1 MIDVRKKHVIAI
13 IVASPLT
20 QNIFERIGADIMN
33 ATFDVVVIDC
43 MDWVRKYKKRPIY
56 KPIQEKNIFLVDSKS
71 EFKNILS
78 KAKVDYVLDFIGR
91 GNHTRLIQDICKDL
105 KIIYITHLLASTPQT
120 ITQKSLLQALISEP
134 IITIKRI
141 FNYIFRLLYGERPL
155 SPDVALLAGS
165 EGMNSW
171 TSTAKKV
178 IFTAT
183 PNYFTLQNIKY
194 HENLENETVSNS
206 IPKGEYILF
215 LDDCLS
221 MSFDYGLDSFKPVYD
236 SSEYFSLLQKVFL
249 TLEEYFH
256 IPVVIAAHPNGKEFN
271 GYEGLFGKRIVKFD
285 ESAKLSS
292 NCKFAITHFSS
303 AITYPVLLRK
313 PILLLNSTRLL
324 KTPQG
329 KIINH
334 IGEVLRC
341 NQIIMDDDISTKDL
355 TDLKLSIV
363 NEGCYLK
370 YEERFIKN
378 VEVKGDSSFY
388 ELILYL
394 SSLDGNNFHS
404 LNQDRNNV

>member
-1 MIDVRKKHVIAI
+1 MNKKRVMAI

-43 MDWVRKYKKRPIY
+43 MDWIRKYKKRPLF
-56 KPIQEKNIFLVDSKS
+56 KPIQEKNIFLAESKS
-71 EFKNILS
+71 EFNDILS
-78 KAKVDYVLDFIGR
+78 RVKVDYVLDFIGR

-105 KIIYITHLLASTPQT
+105 NIIYITHLLASSPQP
-120 ITQKSLLQALISEP
+120 ITQKSLVQALISEP
-134 IITIKRI
+134 IVTIKRI
-141 FNYIFRLLYGERPL
+141 FNYILRLLYGEKPL

-165 EGMNSW
+165 EGVNSW
-171 TSTAKKV
+171 TKSAKKV

-183 PNYFTLQNIKY
+183 PNYFTLQNIINR
-194 HENLENETVSNS
+194 ENLESETVSNL

-221 MSFDYGLDSFKPVYD
+221 MSFDYDLSSYKPVYD
-236 SSEYFSLLQKVFL
+236 SSEYFSLLEKFFL
-249 TLEEYFH
+249 ILEEYFH

-303 AITYPVLLRK
+303 AITYPILLRK

-329 KIINH
+329 RMINY
-334 IGEVLRC
+334 IAEILSC
-341 NQIIMDDDISTKDL
+341 NQINMDDDVSTKDI
-355 TDLKLSIV
+355 TGLKLSKV
-363 NEGCYLK
+363 NEDCYSK

-394 SSLDGNNFHS
+394 SSLERHNLHG
-404 LNQDRNNV
+404 LNEDRINV